1 MSMKNVSLTF
11 LNLFLPHINKIK
23 SSKNINTILKKIY
36 TNIKLSKEY
45 HAVMFKN
52 VEMKKIEIDE
62 GNKEEILDSLSLIGS
77 DSFVPENIKHTI
89 KRDIACIETYEIT
102 IKNIHFTIE
111 FLICKREKNE
121 KNMKRII
128 VLLHFLLSFYKTN
141 KVESVKISLFFSDE
155 KKKVPVVEK
164 QTMDL
169 EHINT
174 AVTYS
179 CKLKGEV
186 FLYRK
191 EEWFKVLI
199 HELMHSLCF
208 DFAKLHMDFS
218 IKNKLKNMFSVNSE
232 FHITETYSEFWANI
246 FNTSIISFMAL
257 SNKDDI
263 EEFYLNFKIL
273 NIFEKYYSIFSCIK
287 VLDHMGLSYKDII
300 TDENKT
306 KSISLYK
313 ENTNVFAYHIL
324 KSVWL
329 FNTEEFLLWFN
340 KHNHNLI
347 FSKKDEEYI
356 ADLLEKTHLYYK
368 SDEYLDKLKLIEDLF
383 FTIKK
388 DNDYKKLI
396 KTLRM
401 TIVELN

>member
-1 MSMKNVSLTF
+1 
-11 LNLFLPHINKIK
+11 
-23 SSKNINTILKKIY
+23 
-36 TNIKLSKEY
+36 
-45 HAVMFKN
+45 
-52 VEMKKIEIDE
+52 
-62 GNKEEILDSLSLIGS
+62 
-77 DSFVPENIKHTI
+77 
-89 KRDIACIETYEIT
+89 
-102 IKNIHFTIE
+102 
-111 FLICKREKNE
+111 
-121 KNMKRII
+121 MKRII

-218 IKNKLKNMFSVNSE
+218 IKNKLKKMFSVNSE

-300 TDENKT
+300 TDKNKT

-356 ADLLEKTHLYYK
+356 SDLLEKTNLYYK

-388 DNDYKKLI
+388 DNDYKNLI